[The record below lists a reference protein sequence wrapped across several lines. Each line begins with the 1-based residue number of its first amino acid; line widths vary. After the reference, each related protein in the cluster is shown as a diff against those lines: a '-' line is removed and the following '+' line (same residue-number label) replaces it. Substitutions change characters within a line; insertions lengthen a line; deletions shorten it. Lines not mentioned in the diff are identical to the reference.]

1 MYACIHVPQITRRTQ
16 PALQELAVQFSPTHE
31 WNGPGT
37 LTFSLAGLTTLFGT
51 AAEIASEIARR
62 GMQLDLQGNLAI
74 AANPDTALQAA
85 RNFPGVTVIPPGHE
99 RATLSDLDIRRL
111 PLPEAMHETLA
122 SWGVRTYG
130 EFAELPPLGV
140 VERLG
145 AEGLRWQDIAR
156 GAGSRA
162 YLPARE
168 AIEFRRH
175 TDLDHALD
183 NLQPLLFLL
192 NGLIRELA
200 RELERH
206 GVSARQLQIELGQG
220 RHPAYQRMLEFPVPL
235 RQPEALFKLAQLDLE
250 ANPPLH
256 AITAVGIAITPMAP
270 QVAQGGLFTAT
281 APEPAQLQITL
292 ARVAAIVGEDNVGA
306 PELLDTHRP
315 DAYLLKPYN
324 PAAPFKAH
332 ARKPAALTLA
342 IRIYRPP
349 RQAKVT
355 LDKGHPARIAAAGV
369 TGNVI
374 SHAGPWRASGDWW
387 THTLYAREEWDVS
400 LTDGG
405 LYRVHLEPIDR
416 WFVSGV
422 YD

>member
-1 MYACIHVPQITRRTQ
+1 MYACIHIPQITKRTQ
-16 PALQELAVQFSPTHE
+16 PALQELAGQFSPTLE

-37 LTFSLAGLTTLFGT
+37 ITFSLTGLTSLFGT

-62 GMQLDLQGNLAI
+62 GMQLDVHGNLAI
-74 AANPDTALQAA
+74 STNPDTALQAA

-99 RATLSDLDIRRL
+99 RATLSELDIRRL
-111 PLPEAMHETLA
+111 PLPEAMQETLA

-168 AIEFRRH
+168 AIEFRRR

-183 NLQPLLFLL
+183 NLQPLFFVI
-192 NGLIRELA
+192 NGMIRELA

-206 GVSARQLQIELGQG
+206 GVAARQMHMDLGQG
-220 RHPAYQRMLEFPVPL
+220 RHPAHRRSLDFPVPL

-256 AITAVGIAITPMAP
+256 AITAVGIAITPMNP

-292 ARVAAIVGEDNVGA
+292 ARIASIVGEDNVGA
-306 PELLDTHRP
+306 AELLDTHRP

-324 PAAPFKAH
+324 VATPH
-332 ARKPAALTLA
+332 KPHNNKPQVTLA

-355 LDKGHPARIAAAGV
+355 LDKGHPARIAATGV

-387 THTLYAREEWDVS
+387 THSFYAREEWDVS

-405 LYRVHLEPIDR
+405 LYRVHLEPVDR